1 LRKSIIIAAVAALGT
16 MAFAATGANAAVSQ
30 QVVLKTSAAA
40 GGGTAKGNNFVKLN
54 AYLSTRDSASTRTAK
69 KAAPV
74 AKVVMTFPAG
84 STTQAPASPC
94 TESAYLDPTPLSSAC
109 AATAKIGDGWALI
122 RGLSSNPITY
132 PTPSAVSERP
142 ADCLALATDPTQYD
156 RTFESTLGLS
166 TSTAGGKPS
175 CQPRGL
181 IWARVSAYAGASI
194 PTDKNGTPLTP
205 TEIRDSSIVAGTL
218 AARNTAIGNKCG
230 AAATKKPCKW
240 TQFNNAIIF
249 ANNTG
254 GVANT
259 SFPGIV
265 TGGNVLTVNL
275 PALAGAGSNP
285 GELYTRTVLSDF
297 GLRITSASY
306 LKLGPC
312 PSNHQV
318 TTTTVLSYS
327 KFSNESIA
335 APANMTKTATE
346 NCVS

>member
-1 LRKSIIIAAVAALGT
+1 MRKSIIIAAVAALGT
-16 MAFAATGANAAVSQ
+16 MAFAATGANAAISQ
-30 QVVLKTSAAA
+30 QVVLSTTASS
-40 GGGTAKGNNFVKLN
+40 GGTAKGNNFVKLN

-69 KAAPV
+69 KANPV

-84 STTQAPASPC
+84 STTQAPATPC
-94 TESAYLDPTPLSSAC
+94 TESGYLDPTPLSTAC
-109 AATAKIGDGWALI
+109 AGAKIGAGWALI
-122 RGLSSNPITY
+122 RGLSSNPINY

-142 ADCLALATDPTQYD
+142 ADCLVLASDPTQYD
-156 RTFESTLGLS
+156 RTFESTLNLS
-166 TSTAGGKPS
+166 TSVAGGKPS
-175 CQPRGL
+175 CMPRGV
-181 IWARVSAYAGASI
+181 IWARVTAYAGASV

-205 TEIRDSSIVAGTL
+205 AEIRDSSIVAGTL
-218 AARNTAIGNKCG
+218 AARNAAIASRCG
-230 AAATKKPCKW
+230 AAAAKKPCKW

-259 SFPGIV
+259 SFPGLV
-265 TGGNVLTVNL
+265 TNGNVLTVNL

-297 GLRITSASY
+297 VLKITAANY

-312 PSNHQV
+312 PTNKQV

-327 KFSNESIA
+327 KFSNESAA
-335 APANMTKTATE
+335 APADITKTNTE
-346 NCVS
+346 SCIS